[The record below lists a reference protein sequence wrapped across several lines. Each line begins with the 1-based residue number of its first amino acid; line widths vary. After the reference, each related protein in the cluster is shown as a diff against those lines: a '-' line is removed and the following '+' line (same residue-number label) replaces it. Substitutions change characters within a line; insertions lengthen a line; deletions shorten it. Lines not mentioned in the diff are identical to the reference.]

1 MGLLEIKIP
10 SGMEADT
17 DSIDT
22 SGAGD
27 QFTSIEKAFRQVN
40 LFFDA
45 VSCLIKFQF
54 VTKCIGKCNV
64 IQCKFNLNENSHIM
78 IKYL

>member
-1 MGLLEIKIP
+1 MGLLEISIP

-17 DSIDT
+17 DSVDT
-22 SGAGD
+22 SGSQE

-45 VSCLIKFQF
+45 VSC
-54 VTKCIGKCNV
+54 
-64 IQCKFNLNENSHIM
+64 
-78 IKYL
+78 